1 MKDYFYRISHGCKK
15 WELVYWWILRA
26 TMIFAMVDAAVGLGR
41 FGFGIEEAVNIQQV
55 LQTFAN
61 LVGMF
66 AWEIC
71 LLFSKKRWPRYVTPL
86 FQDGLI
92 LLLWLASFGGAYIN
106 FYYSVNSYDYIM
118 HAALGFWAVIIGYE
132 IATSMQK
139 RDKTVTDVPVMLLCA
154 FGFSF
159 VVGTGWELFEFTFDQ
174 VAGGDSQHWS
184 QSLAVWAAEKY
195 NNPGLAKP
203 WIFDPT
209 SYAPRLKET
218 MDGTLLYN
226 SVEEVYN
233 ARYAVID
240 TMEDIIFNTVGAVAA
255 YIFLRIKPYN
265 HKGKKDVNKEFEV
278 KTEKRETVN
287 AK

>member
-41 FGFGIEEAVNIQQV
+41 FGFGIEESVNIQQV

-61 LVGMF
+61 FVGMF

-132 IATSMQK
+132 IATSIILILIGICLLFVGK
-139 RDKTVTDVPVMLLCA
+139 YSIKKTKQY
-154 FGFSF
+154 
-159 VVGTGWELFEFTFDQ
+159 W
-174 VAGGDSQHWS
+174 
-184 QSLAVWAAEKY
+184 EKY
-195 NNPGLAKP
+195 EEEA
-203 WIFDPT
+203 
-209 SYAPRLKET
+209 SYSDYDCIAILF
-218 MDGTLLYN
+218 G
-226 SVEEVYN
+226 
-233 ARYAVID
+233 I
-240 TMEDIIFNTVGAVAA
+240 
-255 YIFLRIKPYN
+255 LRIYCDI
-265 HKGKKDVNKEFEV
+265 KG
-278 KTEKRETVN
+278 
-287 AK
+287 